1 MQQAGLFIDSP
12 LLTIDPVIRKA
23 YQHLEYSPLVNAR
36 AHKVGKER
44 VILNDRLLAQY
55 QRLMAVLSYRKTLD
69 DDDLMAVTYYLLLQ
83 DRVEEALAFFG
94 RVKPEK
100 LSTRLQYDYF
110 KAYTAFYTEDTK
122 TARAVATQYAAYPVD
137 RWQKLF
143 ANVAAQLDEI
153 EGKRAAAAV
162 VDEKDR
168 TQVQSNLAAAE
179 ASFDVAIKDK
189 TVTVTY
195 QNLTGFRV
203 NYYLMDVEL
212 LFSRNPFVQ
221 QVTGQFSFVKP
232 NQSTAVPLKD
242 KSGTYTFELPEAYR
256 SSNVMVEIV
265 AAGVQK
271 SQAYYANSMVVQLM
285 ENYGQLKVTDL
296 KGKPLAKVY
305 VKVYARSGGE
315 AKFYKDGYTDLR
327 GQFDYTSLSTDEAS
341 GVSQFSILIM
351 SETNGAVV
359 REASPPKR

>member
-1 MQQAGLFIDSP
+1 M
-12 LLTIDPVIRKA
+12 
-23 YQHLEYSPLVNAR
+23 
-36 AHKVGKER
+36 
-44 VILNDRLLAQY
+44 ILNDRLLAQY
-55 QRLMAVLSYRKTLD
+55 QSLMAVLSYRKTLD

-83 DRVEEALAFFG
+83 DRVDEALAFFG

-100 LSTRLQYDYF
+100 LAERLQYDYF

-122 TARAVATQYAAYPVD
+122 TARAVAVQYAAYPVD

-153 EGKRAAAAV
+153 EGKRQAV

-179 ASFDVAIKDK
+179 ASFDVALEGK

-195 QNLTGFRV
+195 QNLSDFRV

-221 QVTGQFSFVKP
+221 HVTGQFSFVKP
-232 NQSTAVPLKD
+232 NESASVALKD
-242 KSGTYTFELPEAYR
+242 KSGTYKFELPKAYH
-256 SSNVMVEIV
+256 SANVMVEIV

-271 SQAYYANSMVVQLM
+271 SQAYYANSMIVQLM

-305 VKVYARSGGE
+305 VKVYARSGGSVN
-315 AKFYKDGYTDLR
+315 FYKDGYTDLR
-327 GQFDYTSLSTDEAS
+327 GQFDYTSLSTDEA
-341 GVSQFSILIM
+341 GRADQYSILVL
-351 SETNGAVV
+351 SETDGAVV
-359 REASPPKR
+359 REANPPKR